1 MISLSW
7 LMLSLLTVPGNRQ
20 TNHGSQ
26 HASSSAPS
34 QSGAEP
40 GSGKRLSPAFRGTES
55 ASSSSRM
62 AAKIISAYPART
74 SAVRGSR
81 PVTSSAVPTATK
93 LCPSVTTPASI
104 AASKPSRTG
113 ANGRRNLKSAP

>member
-1 MISLSW
+1 MLIGTSPMISLSW

-62 AAKIISAYPART
+62 AATITRLWMMLVEASMAKGTTKIEPM
-74 SAVRGSR
+74 
-81 PVTSSAVPTATK
+81 K
-93 LCPSVTTPASI
+93 E
-104 AASKPSRTG
+104 PSRDILMVSNRG
-113 ANGRRNLKSAP
+113 CQIWDI